1 MSKLKKKMML
11 VTSIA
16 KIQWMD
22 NFWVEVLETENSSDE
37 EDQDIASD

>member
-1 MSKLKKKMML
+1 MMP

-22 NFWVEVLETENSSDE
+22 DFWVEVLETENSSDE
-37 EDQDIASD
+37 EDQDIGSD